1 VYRYLYS
8 KIRPPLVDPNLT
20 AGLAGGTQQKDAKA
34 PPPPKQVGAPHAA
47 EIEYCM
53 NNLHLVKTFAW
64 TPEDLEVS
72 KTMHR
77 YFANFIKT
85 GNPNGDGQPDWPAAK
100 RDEPAPPVM
109 VIDVKSGVERAKGEG
124 RYEWMDRG
132 RE

>member
-1 VYRYLYS
+1 
-8 KIRPPLVDPNLT
+8 
-20 AGLAGGTQQKDAKA
+20 
-34 PPPPKQVGAPHAA
+34 
-47 EIEYCM
+47 M